1 MSATFSAD
9 WLALRAK
16 ADAAACSP
24 ALVARLAAWARGQG
38 SLRIVDLGAGTG
50 AHLRRTAPRL
60 KVRQRWVLIERDSAL
75 IAAGGVRLARAP
87 VAWRYLALDLARD
100 LDELERLGPD
110 LLTASALLDLVS
122 AAWLE
127 RLAELRR
134 RAGAA
139 LYVVLTIDGCLRWR
153 PDDPADAACHALV
166 ERHQRTDKGFG
177 PALGPEAT
185 TALQHL
191 LTPEPGELLLA
202 RSDWRLGPEA
212 SALQEELLRGYRA
225 AAVAVAPERAG
236 EIDAWAERRA
246 RRIAEGRS
254 TLLVGHQDLLFLP
267 GAP

>member
-1 MSATFSAD
+1 MSETFSAE
-9 WLALRAK
+9 WLALRAD

-24 ALVARLAAWARGQG
+24 ALADRLAAWAR
-38 SLRIVDLGAGTG
+38 SKASVRIVDLGAGTG

-60 KVRQRWVLIERDSAL
+60 RVRQRWDLVERDPAL

-87 VAWRYLALDLARD
+87 VAWRYVALDLARD
-100 LDELERLGPD
+100 LDELGSLEPD
-110 LLTASALLDLVS
+110 LITASALLDLVS

-134 RAGAA
+134 RTGAA
-139 LYVVLTIDGCLRWR
+139 LYVVLTIDGRLQWR

-185 TALQHL
+185 AALQRL
-191 LTPEPGELLLA
+191 LTPEPGELRLA
-202 RSDWRLGPEA
+202 RSDWRLDADA
-212 SALQEELLRGYRA
+212 STLQAELLRGYRA
-225 AAVAVAPERAG
+225 AAAAMAPEQAG

-246 RRIAEGRS
+246 RWIADGRS

-267 GAP
+267 QVP